1 MRHRDAPADRSRLV
15 VRKALLA
22 CGILYPLLY
31 AVVNDVV
38 AATLYEGYSRTSQA
52 ISELSATA
60 APSRGLLAAML
71 PIFTALMIAFGVG
84 VWKSAGGNR
93 ALRVTGALL
102 SAHGATFPLWL
113 LAPMTSREEM
123 RMGAMPA
130 NDLGHVVL
138 TVTAILL
145 ILGEIGFGAAAL
157 GKRFRLYSLA
167 TIAVIV
173 GFGALTA
180 IEAPKVPLGDA
191 TPWMG
196 LFERISFAAWLLW
209 LSVLAI
215 ALLRT
220 QDQNPCGQSSK
231 RTTNYRMR

>member
-1 MRHRDAPADRSRLV
+1 MW
-15 VRKALLA
+15 
-22 CGILYPLLY
+22 
-31 AVVNDVV
+31 
-38 AATLYEGYSRTSQA
+38 
-52 ISELSATA
+52 
-60 APSRGLLAAML
+60 

-123 RMGAMPA
+123 RVGAMPA
-130 NDLGHVVL
+130 NDLGHIVL
-138 TVTAILL
+138 TVMAILL
-145 ILGEIGFGAAAL
+145 ILGEIGFGAAAF
-157 GKRFRLYSLA
+157 GKRFRLYSLVTTVA
-167 TIAVIV
+167 IV
-173 GFGALTA
+173 AFGALTG
-180 IEAPKVPLGDA
+180 IEAPTVPLGEA

-220 QDQNPCGQSSK
+220 PGPKPNG
-231 RTTNYRMR
+231 RVG